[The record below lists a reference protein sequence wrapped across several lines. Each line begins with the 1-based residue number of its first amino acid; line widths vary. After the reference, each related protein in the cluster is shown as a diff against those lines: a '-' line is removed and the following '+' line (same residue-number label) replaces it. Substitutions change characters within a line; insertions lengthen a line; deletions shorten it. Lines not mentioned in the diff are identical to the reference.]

1 MQENV
6 VHELINQWSILKSK
20 NPSYSLRAFSKKLD
34 IPHSALS
41 EIMNGKRRLTQKM
54 GERVL
59 LALNLEPDKKE
70 QLLRSMAEKSS
81 YSTLELQRFQAI
93 SHWEYLAV
101 LGLFKLKDFQR
112 DSKWMAQRLGLSEKK
127 IDSVIDT
134 LVSTG
139 LLKEDNK
146 GDLKRSSSVN
156 FKTPSQIRDKGLRQF
171 TIESLEKAIE
181 SIRQDKVEDRDFSTV
196 SLTVNKKD
204 LPKAKKMLEEFRYK
218 FDQEIESVPGEELY
232 KLVLGFYPVTRNIE
246 ERNP

>member
-6 VHELINQWSILKSK
+6 VHELIHQWSAIKSK

-59 LALNLEPDKKE
+59 MALNLDPDKKE
-70 QLLRSMAEKSS
+70 QLLRSMTEKSS
-81 YSTLELQRFQAI
+81 YSTLELQCFQALA
-93 SHWEYLAV
+93 HWEYLAV
-101 LGLFKLKDFQR
+101 LGLFKLKDFQ
-112 DSKWMAQRLGLSEKK
+112 SNTKWMSKRLGVSSKRIE
-127 IDSVIDT
+127 SVLNT
-134 LVSTG
+134 LVATG
-139 LLKEDNK
+139 LVKEDIK
-146 GDLKRSSSVN
+146 GNLKRSPSIN
-156 FKTPSQIRDKGLRQF
+156 LNTPSQIKDKGLRQF

-181 SIRQDKVEDRDFSTV
+181 SLRQDKVEDRDFSTV
-196 SLTVNKKD
+196 SLTINKKD

-232 KLVLGFYPVTRNIE
+232 KLVLGFYPVSRSTEGKNS
-246 ERNP
+246 